1 MIALDTSAI
10 VATALGEPEA
20 ELFHALISREEVL
33 VGWPTVL
40 EARMVLT
47 GKRFPGAAAVIAQL
61 VVLPNVT
68 AVAFGE
74 RHYHAAELAFERFG
88 KGHHPAS
95 LNMGDCFSYAVSAV
109 AKAPLL
115 FKGRDF
121 WQSDL
126 KLHSAS
132 STA

>member
-20 ELFHALISREEVL
+20 ELFHALVSREEIL
-33 VGWPTVL
+33 VGWPTL
-40 EARMVLT
+40 IEARMVLA
-47 GKRFPGAAAVIAQL
+47 GKGFSGVAAVIAQL
-61 VVLPNVT
+61 VALPNVT
-68 AVAFGE
+68 VVTFGE

-88 KGHHPAS
+88 KGRHPAS
-95 LNMGDCFSYAVSAV
+95 LNMADCFSYAVSAV

-121 WQSDL
+121 SQTDL
-126 KLHSAS
+126 KLHPAS

>member
-1 MIALDTSAI
+1 MISIDTSVIIAM
-10 VATALGEPEA
+10 ALNEPEA
-20 ELFHALISREEVL
+20 ETFHSLVTHEDVLI
-33 VGWPTVL
+33 GWPTLL
-40 EARMVLT
+40 EARMVLA
-47 GKRFPGAAAVIAQL
+47 GRKFPNASAIIKQL
-61 VVLPNVT
+61 SELPNVT

-74 RHYHAAELAFERFG
+74 RHYFVAEKAFDQFG
-88 KGHHPAS
+88 KGRHPAS

-121 WQSDL
+121 SQTDL

-132 STA
+132 SIA

>member
-20 ELFHALISREEVL
+20 ELFHALMSREEIL
-33 VGWPTVL
+33 VGWPTLL

-47 GKRFPGAAAVIAQL
+47 GKRFPGAEAVIAQL

-74 RHYHAAELAFERFG
+74 RHYHASEIAFARFG
-88 KGHHPAS
+88 KGRHPAS

-109 AKAPLL
+109 AKTPLL

-121 WQSDL
+121 SQSDL
-126 KLHSAS
+126 KLHPAS

>member
-20 ELFHALISREEVL
+20 ELFHALMSREEIL
-33 VGWPTVL
+33 VGWPTLL
-40 EARMVLT
+40 EARMVLA
-47 GKRFPGAAAVIAQL
+47 GKSFPGAAAIIAQL
-61 VVLPNVT
+61 FVLPNVT
-68 AVAFGE
+68 AVEFGE

-88 KGHHPAS
+88 KGRHPAS

-121 WQSDL
+121 SQSDL
-126 KLHSAS
+126 KLHPAS